1 MNLRLDYSEKEGTF
15 KLSKPGVPL
24 ADQKGFMT
32 LSEVPQDLA
41 ENFVSH
47 ILGNYPQL
55 VAENGQAFPD
65 FECIQ
70 EEFLD
75 YVQED
80 SVIRQKQMQRL
91 QESRTELLNHSA
103 GRAS

>member
-24 ADQKGFMT
+24 ADQRGFMT

-55 VAENGQAFPD
+55 VAANGQAFPD
-65 FECIQ
+65 FEAIQ
-70 EEFLD
+70 MEFQE

-80 SVIRQKQMQRL
+80 SNLKQKQLQSMQEGRREVFT
-91 QESRTELLNHSA
+91 QSS
-103 GRAS
+103 GRA